1 MFDSPCPSFG
11 WARVIIFPSG
21 WYDAVLDLGEKQHG

>member
-11 WARVIIFPSG
+11 WARVIFPSG